1 MPDRIP
7 KHTLPADART
17 YKLSEPCEVPILKN
31 EPLHL
36 EGSPDDLMHTVID
49 ISGTD
54 YRYVEGQ
61 SAGVLAPGIR
71 EDGKP
76 HKLRLYSIA
85 SARRGDDG
93 NFKTLSLCTK
103 RVREPHWDKPDET
116 FEGVASNHICDLKP
130 GDRITLTGPVGKAFA
145 LPLDDSMNLIL
156 MGVGTGVAPF
166 RSFLKH
172 IYDEG
177 SGWKGQIRLYY
188 GVKTQNELMYMN
200 DANDDLQQLERHANF
215 RAYVARSRQDKQAD
229 GSKVYVQHLLRDNA
243 EDAWELIKDGN
254 FAMYICG
261 LKGMEAGI
269 EEAMQAMAEKHGRDW
284 SAMRDEFKAQGKWN
298 VEVY

>member
-1 MPDRIP
+1 MPDKIP
-7 KHTLPADART
+7 KHELPPGSRT
-17 YKLSEPCEVPILKN
+17 YKLSDPCQATVISN

-36 EGSPDDLMHTVID
+36 KDSPDDLMHTVID
-49 ISGTD
+49 IRGTD
-54 YRYVEGQ
+54 YRYIEGQ
-61 SAGVLAPGIR
+61 SAGVLVPGTR

-76 HKLRLYSIA
+76 NKLRLYSIA

-93 NFKTLSLCTK
+93 KFETLSLCTK
-103 RVREPHWDKPDET
+103 RVHEPHWDNADEM
-116 FEGVASNHICDLKP
+116 FRGLASNHICDLKP
-130 GDRITLTGPVGKAFA
+130 GDRIILTGPVGKHFA
-145 LPLDDSMNLIL
+145 LPADESMNLIL

-172 IYDEG
+172 IYEEHA
-177 SGWKGQIRLYY
+177 GWSGQIRLFY

-200 DANDDLQQLERHANF
+200 EANDDLEQFEAHANF

-243 EDAWELIKDGN
+243 ADVWELIKDGH
-254 FAMYICG
+254 FSMYICG

-269 EEAMQAMAEKHGRDW
+269 QEAMETMASENGRDW
-284 SAMRDEFKAQGKWN
+284 NAMRDEFKAQGKWN

>member
-1 MPDRIP
+1 MPEKIP
-7 KHTLPADART
+7 KHELPPTART
-17 YKLSEPCEVPILKN
+17 YKLSGPCDATVISN
-31 EPLHL
+31 VPLHL
-36 EGSPDDLMHTVID
+36 EGSPDDLMHTVLNIR
-49 ISGTD
+49 GTD
-54 YRYVEGQ
+54 YRYLEGQ
-61 SAGVLAPGIR
+61 SAGVLVPGAR

-93 NFKTLSLCTK
+93 NFETLSLCTK
-103 RVREPHWDKPDET
+103 RVHEPHWEKPDEI
-116 FEGVASNHICDLKP
+116 FKGVASNHICDLKP
-130 GDRITLTGPVGKAFA
+130 GDRVTLTGPVGKHFT
-145 LPLDDSMNLIL
+145 LPLNDALNLIL

-166 RSFLKH
+166 RSFLKY
-172 IYDEG
+172 IYEEHP
-177 SGWKGQIRLYY
+177 GWRGQIRLFY

-200 DANDDLQQLERHANF
+200 DVNTDLQTFESRPNF

-243 EDAWELIKDGN
+243 DDVWQLIKDGN

-269 EEAMQAMAEKHGRDW
+269 EEAMEAMAAKNGRDW
-284 SAMRDEFKAQGKWN
+284 ALMREEFKRQGKWN

>member
-1 MPDRIP
+1 MPDKIP
-7 KHTLPADART
+7 KHELPADTRA
-17 YKLSEPCEVPILKN
+17 YKLSAPCEAVVVSN
-31 EPLHL
+31 TPLHL

-49 ISGTD
+49 IRGAD
-54 YRYVEGQ
+54 YRYIEGQ
-61 SAGVLAPGIR
+61 SAGVLVPGVR
-71 EDGKP
+71 EDGKA

-93 NFKTLSLCTK
+93 KFETLSLCTK
-103 RVREPHWDKPDET
+103 RVHEPHWERPDEI
-116 FEGVASNHICDLKP
+116 FKGVASNHICDMKP
-130 GDRITLTGPVGKAFA
+130 GDRIILTGPVGKHFA
-145 LPLDDSMNLIL
+145 LPLDDSLNLIM

-172 IYDEG
+172 IYEER
-177 SGWKGQIRLYY
+177 SGWRGQIRLFY

-200 DANDDLQQLERHANF
+200 EVNDDLKKFESHPNF

-243 EDAWELIKDGN
+243 EDAWNLIKDGN

-269 EEAMQAMAEKHGRDW
+269 EEAMQTMAAKHGKDW
-284 SAMRDEFKAQGKWN
+284 SAMRDELKAQGKWN